1 MHIEIATRARPPITL
16 IDTEAEALSDLA
28 MAWLGKSAMGAR
40 LLLQELERADTYD
53 KSCLPPHVT
62 TMMSRVVFRDENT
75 GENHEVQLVYPKDAD
90 TAAHRISV
98 LTPIGASR
106 VRNLVPMTSSS
117 DQATGRLMVRGCSGR
132 SAPLCRWS
140 PAL

>member
-1 MHIEIATRARPPITL
+1 MHIEIASRARPPITL

-28 MAWLGKSAMGAR
+28 MAWLGKSALGAK

-98 LTPIGASR
+98 LTPIGAALIGMPRGASIDWPNR
-106 VRNLVPMTSSS
+106 AGEYR
-117 DQATGRLMVRGCSGR
+117 RLRILEVTQPGVQS
-132 SAPLCRWS
+132 
-140 PAL
+140 